1 MILHDSLLAQGKEQP
16 LVSVI
21 MPVFNTEDFVALAIE
36 SIQNQT
42 YQNFEI
48 ICVDDGSEDSS
59 ASIIRSYMLKDDRIR
74 LIQIENHGQ
83 GYVRNMAA
91 REAKG
96 KYIQFLDADDYLSPY
111 TLDLAVARA
120 ERDES
125 DLVVYD
131 WFYYEPIGKTSN
143 YVNKDEFFSKPMLE
157 GEECLELLKITP
169 YFTVNKLYRK
179 SFLLDNGVVYGENY
193 IYEDIP
199 FWVKVSL
206 NAKRVSLIHAPLYR
220 VTINKNS
227 TTKTNLGTDR
237 HCRGFILAT
246 EEVVRDFKKNPA
258 TDEAR
263 YYVFHY
269 LLQKFAYYYTAR
281 TPKELKDGFVRD
293 FVNAVSEFDV
303 SDLGID
309 AYVSDYLKKDVFRR
323 RNHRKFGSM
332 IEFYYVKK
340 PWLKKIYVKVTTKLK
355 NGLRKI
361 RNLFVPKKQQ
371 EASLR
376 EKYLAETK
384 RGLYGDVI
392 LFMGFDYRYTGNSR
406 YLFEEMIKIPTRK
419 KIFFVTDD
427 VRVPLEYRIEPHT
440 ERANRFIARA
450 KTLIFE
456 SWVSPHIVKRGGSNW
471 IQLWHGTP
479 LKKMLYDTHEKT
491 VYERNP
497 DQKVAKFK
505 GIENWD
511 YLIVDNPSISS
522 YFETCFHIPK
532 TKIVRSGYPRVKY
545 LFDNV
550 GCDGYKAKLKE
561 LYGFPQDKKIVL
573 YLPTWRD
580 YNYKTEEGEFDISY
594 LLDLDKLT
602 EQLGVD
608 YFVVYKDHAFL
619 SNSKLVNYPNND
631 TAETQE
637 LLLMADYLIT
647 DYSSVMFDAFA
658 LDIPVIL
665 YCRDF
670 DRNEEERGVYESIWE
685 DIKEL
690 NCEDVS
696 EITQIIN
703 NYPHHSVL
711 ETAKQKYGYKSE
723 CNLAEFILGM

>member
-1 MILHDSLLAQGKEQP
+1 MILHDSLLAQGKEEP

-21 MPVFNTEDFVALAIE
+21 MPVYNTEDFVALAIE
-36 SIQNQT
+36 SVQNQT
-42 YQNFEI
+42 YKNVEI
-48 ICVDDGSEDSS
+48 ICVDDGSEDKS
-59 ASIIRSYMLKDDRIR
+59 ASIIRSYMLRDDRIR

-96 KYIQFLDADDYLSPY
+96 KYIQFFDADDYLSPY

-120 ERDES
+120 EKDAS

-131 WFYYEPIGKTSN
+131 WYYYEPIGKGKN
-143 YVNKDEFFSKPMLE
+143 YVNKDEFFKKPMLE

-179 SFLLDNGVVYGENY
+179 NFLLDNGVVYGENY

-246 EEVVRDFKKNPA
+246 AEVVNDFKKNPA
-258 TDEAR
+258 TNEAR
-263 YYVFHY
+263 YHVFHY

-281 TPKELKDGFVRD
+281 TPKDLKAGFVRD
-293 FVNAVSEFDV
+293 FVNTVSEFDV

-323 RNHRKFGSM
+323 KNHHKFGSM

-340 PWLKKIYVKVTTKLK
+340 PIIKNIYVKVTTKLK

-361 RNLFVPKKQQ
+361 RNLFVPKKKQ
-371 EASLR
+371 EATLR

-384 RGLYGDVI
+384 RALYNDVI

-406 YLFEEMIKIPTRK
+406 YLFEEMIKMPTRN
-419 KIFFVTDD
+419 KIFFITDD
-427 VRVPLEYRIEPHT
+427 ARVPFEYRLEPHS
-440 ERANRFIARA
+440 ERANRFIARS

-456 SWVSPHIVKRGGSNW
+456 SWIPPHIIKRGGSTW

-479 LKKMLYDTHEKT
+479 LKRMLYDTHEKT

-497 DQKVAKFK
+497 EQKTSKFK
-505 GIENWD
+505 GIEKWD
-511 YLIVDNPSISS
+511 YLVLDNHSISS
-522 YFETCFHIPK
+522 YFETCFHFPK
-532 TKIVRSGYPRVKY
+532 ERFISCGYPRVKY
-545 LFDNV
+545 LLDNV
-550 GCDGYKAKLKE
+550 SDEDYKEKLKE
-561 LYGFPQDKKIVL
+561 LYGFPRDKKIVL

-580 YNYKTEEGEFDISY
+580 YNYKSEDGEFDISY
-594 LLDLDKLT
+594 LLNPGRLN
-602 EQLGVD
+602 EQLGEE
-608 YFVVYKDHAFL
+608 YLVVYKDHAFI
-619 SNSKLVNYPNND
+619 SNSKLVDYPNHD
-631 TAETQE
+631 SAETQE
-637 LLLMADYLIT
+637 LLLMADYLVT

-658 LDIPVIL
+658 LDIPVLL
-665 YCRDF
+665 YCNDF
-670 DRNEEERGVYESIWE
+670 ARNEEERGVYQSIWE
-685 DIKEL
+685 DICEL
-690 NCEDVS
+690 NCQSLD
-696 EITQIIN
+696 EIAEKVKS
-703 NYPHHSVL
+703 YPYGQVI
-711 ETAKQKYGYKSE
+711 ENAKQKYGYKSE
-723 CNLAEFILGM
+723 CDLAEFILEL

>member
-131 WFYYEPIGKTSN
+131 WLYYEPIGKKAN
-143 YVNKDEFFSKPMLE
+143 YVNKDSFFSRPMLE

-293 FVNAVSEFDV
+293 FVIAVSEFDV
-303 SDLGID
+303 SDLGMD

-323 RNHRKFGSM
+323 KNHHKFGSM

-340 PWLKKIYVKVTTKLK
+340 PWLKNIYVKVSTKLK

-361 RNLFVPKKQQ
+361 RNLFVPKKKK

-376 EKYLAETK
+376 DKYIAETK
-384 RGLYGDVI
+384 RALYGDVI

-419 KIFFVTDD
+419 KIFFITDD

-456 SWVSPHIVKRGGSNW
+456 SWVSPNIVKRGGSNW

-497 DQKVAKFK
+497 DQKVVKFK
-505 GIENWD
+505 GIANWD

-550 GCDGYKAKLKE
+550 DSDQYQAKLKE

-594 LLDLDKLT
+594 LLDLDKLA
-602 EQLGVD
+602 EQLGED

-619 SNSKLVNYPNND
+619 SNSELVNYPNHD

-658 LDIPVIL
+658 LDIPVLL

-670 DRNEEERGVYESIWE
+670 DRNEEERGVYDSIWK

-690 NCEDVS
+690 NCEDLS
-696 EITQIIN
+696 EIAKKIKD
-703 NYPHHSVL
+703 YPYHSVL

-723 CNLAEFILGM
+723 CDLAEFVLGL